1 MPRNQIHKIMMYVC
15 RILYYILIIALFVA
29 LLGNCE
35 SVTETLTLKI
45 KNYAKKSKNL
55 SVHKR

>member
-15 RILYYILIIALFVA
+15 RILYYIFIIALFVA

-35 SVTETLTLKI
+35 SITETLTLKI
-45 KNYAKKSKNL
+45 QNYAKQSEDL
-55 SVHKR
+55 SVH